1 MLRHIV
7 MWSFHDQAEGADK
20 AANVEKA
27 RQALWGFKALV
38 PGIRGFEVG
47 TAQPGLDCTA
57 DLVLNM
63 LLDDAQTLSTYQ
75 QHPEHAAI
83 KPFMKAV
90 VRQRQCMDFE
100 V

>member
-20 AANVEKA
+20 ATNVEKA
-27 RQALWGFKALV
+27 RQALLAFKTLV
-38 PGIRGFEVG
+38 PGIHGFEVG

-63 LLDDAQTLSTYQ
+63 LLQDAQTLSAYQ
-75 QHPEHAAI
+75 LHPDHAAI

-90 VRQRQCMDFE
+90 VAKRQCMDFE